1 MCRCIPYIFKNLLK
15 NTIIFLVY
23 LGKIYC
29 FYLFFQKFM
38 KKYSIF
44 LWLASIFSIALLGN
58 FSSAEYN
65 LQIDE
70 KNNEVYLASGDDKI
84 TLENAD
90 KYLSWNK
97 SEENTWSSLTI
108 TVSTWSNTNSGS
120 VIWTWTETNS
130 WSIAWTWSEVNS
142 WDIIWTWSEIN
153 TWSATTWEIAT
164 WTTRTLWEN
173 INAELLTW
181 DEFDRAL
188 YRMYMNWLTKYN
200 NSDDFRP
207 YDNLTREES
216 AKMIG
221 QLYSVLWFPKEDKWF
236 NCSFVDTNMF
246 DPTLAEHIYNVCR
259 RWIFRGNDKTQ
270 QYMPHDKLTKGQLL
284 AVLLRIFEWKMSNES
299 AQPRWIEYYIKALAL
314 SMTNEMNL
322 AKFDQ
327 PVSRREA
334 SLLIFRFKN
343 MIIDE
348 EQYKLYQARLSNLEW
363 DSDSYLK
370 QIEELKAKWE
380 ESKAPSEDDSNV
392 DNSNPDSNDI
402 IPWTWDN
409 TSTTWNNVSLA
420 IIAWNETLTDSSEF
434 MESLNWMYDNGM
446 TSYNT
451 TESYM
456 PYQTI
461 TRAQVAKMLD
471 KFATATNLTT
481 VRNEWNC
488 EFSDVDSQSEF
499 KDSITKVCQYGV
511 MAWSNDKFSPDQIVT
526 KAEFVAMLIRLFD
539 WAKLDESINPWWT
552 EYYKRAIEI
561 WLISAQDTV
570 SFTSEIARYDVATY
584 LYRLKVRLTMYN
596 NLNSTQLSDEVLK
609 TLSETATTWD
619 DWKINIKA
627 YVDILALNNS
637 AFTDGH
643 IEFLDSRYKVTRSEL
658 DSYNV
663 GVNSFVRYG
672 KLYSLETD
680 EQVGSISFILTNWA
694 LVEWSIRINK
704 DSYYLEKDSNTTT
717 YYNLTQK

>member
-1 MCRCIPYIFKNLLK
+1 MKFVVLFIFKN
-15 NTIIFLVY
+15 
-23 LGKIYC
+23 
-29 FYLFFQKFM
+29 FM

-44 LWLASIFSIALLGN
+44 LGLSAIFSIFLLWN
-58 FSSAEYN
+58 FSNAEYN
-65 LQIDE
+65 LQIDAN
-70 KNNEVYLASGDDKI
+70 NNEVYLASGDNKI

-90 KYLSWNK
+90 KYLSWASSSGGILNI
-97 SEENTWSSLTI
+97 SVISPNSQTNTWNTI
-108 TVSTWSNTNSGS
+108 NSWNIAWTWNTSTWTLAWTWTE
-120 VIWTWTETNS
+120 IWTWTL
-130 WSIAWTWSEVNS
+130 VN
-142 WDIIWTWSEIN
+142 
-153 TWSATTWEIAT
+153 T
-164 WTTRTLWEN
+164 WTTVTTWSKTSTGRIFWEN

-200 NSDDFRP
+200 NSDEFRP
-207 YDNLTREES
+207 YDKLTREES

-236 NCSFVDTNMF
+236 NCNFVDTNMF
-246 DPTLAEHIYNVCR
+246 DPTLSEHIYNVCR
-259 RWIFRGNDKTQ
+259 RGIFRWNDKTQ
-270 QYMPHDKLTKGQLL
+270 QYMPRDNLTKGQLL
-284 AVLLRIFEWKMSNES
+284 AVLIRIFEWKMSNES
-299 AQPRWIEYYIKALAL
+299 AQPRWIEYYVKALAL
-314 SMTNEMNL
+314 WMTNEMNL

-327 PVSRREA
+327 PVSRWEA

-343 MIIDE
+343 MITDE
-348 EQYKLYQARLSNLEW
+348 EQYKLYLARLSNLEW
-363 DSDSYLK
+363 DNDTYLK
-370 QIEELKAKWE
+370 QIEELKSKWE
-380 ESKAPSEDDSNV
+380 ESKTSNENNSTNI
-392 DNSNPDSNDI
+392 DESNPDSNEI
-402 IPWTWDN
+402 VSWSWDN
-409 TSTTWNNVSLA
+409 TSTTWSNVSLA
-420 IIAWNETLTDSSEF
+420 IIAGNETLTDSSEF

-451 TESYM
+451 TESFM

-481 VRNEWNC
+481 IRNQWNC
-488 EFSDVDSQSEF
+488 EFSDVDSQSQY

-511 MAWSNDKFSPDQIVT
+511 MAGSNDKFSPDQIVT
-526 KAEFVAMLIRLFD
+526 KAEFIAMLIRLFD
-539 WAKLDESINPWWT
+539 WAKLDESVNPWWT

-596 NLNSTQLSDEVLK
+596 NLNSTQLSDEILK
-609 TLSETATTWD
+609 TLSETVSTGEN
-619 DWKINIKA
+619 WKVNVKA

-637 AFTDGH
+637 AFTDGY
-643 IEFLDSRYKVTRSEL
+643 IEFMDERYKVERSEL

-663 GVNSFVRYG
+663 WTNSFVRYW
-672 KLYSLETD
+672 KLYNLENY
-680 EQVGSISFILTNWA
+680 EQIWSITFILTNWT
-694 LVEWSIRINK
+694 LVEWTVRANK
-704 DSYYLEKDSNTTT
+704 VSYYLEKDPNTTT

>member
-1 MCRCIPYIFKNLLK
+1 
-15 NTIIFLVY
+15 
-23 LGKIYC
+23 
-29 FYLFFQKFM
+29 
-38 KKYSIF
+38 
-44 LWLASIFSIALLGN
+44 
-58 FSSAEYN
+58 
-65 LQIDE
+65 
-70 KNNEVYLASGDDKI
+70 
-84 TLENAD
+84 
-90 KYLSWNK
+90 
-97 SEENTWSSLTI
+97 
-108 TVSTWSNTNSGS
+108 
-120 VIWTWTETNS
+120 
-130 WSIAWTWSEVNS
+130 
-142 WDIIWTWSEIN
+142 
-153 TWSATTWEIAT
+153 
-164 WTTRTLWEN
+164 
-173 INAELLTW
+173 
-181 DEFDRAL
+181 
-188 YRMYMNWLTKYN
+188 
-200 NSDDFRP
+200 
-207 YDNLTREES
+207 
-216 AKMIG
+216 
-221 QLYSVLWFPKEDKWF
+221 
-236 NCSFVDTNMF
+236 
-246 DPTLAEHIYNVCR
+246 
-259 RWIFRGNDKTQ
+259 
-270 QYMPHDKLTKGQLL
+270 
-284 AVLLRIFEWKMSNES
+284 
-299 AQPRWIEYYIKALAL
+299 
-314 SMTNEMNL
+314 
-322 AKFDQ
+322 
-327 PVSRREA
+327 
-334 SLLIFRFKN
+334 
-343 MIIDE
+343 
-348 EQYKLYQARLSNLEW
+348 
-363 DSDSYLK
+363 
-370 QIEELKAKWE
+370 
-380 ESKAPSEDDSNV
+380 
-392 DNSNPDSNDI
+392 
-402 IPWTWDN
+402 
-409 TSTTWNNVSLA
+409 
-420 IIAWNETLTDSSEF
+420 

-637 AFTDGH
+637 AFNDGH

-704 DSYYLEKDSNTTT
+704 DSYYLEKDSYTTT

>member
-1 MCRCIPYIFKNLLK
+1 MKK
-15 NTIIFLVY
+15 AIIFLV
-23 LGKIYC
+23 LISKFCI
-29 FYLFFQKFM
+29 LFIFQNFM

-44 LWLASIFSIALLGN
+44 LGLSVMFSIFLLWN
-58 FSSAEYN
+58 FSNAEYN
-65 LQIDE
+65 LQIDAS
-70 KNNEVYLASGDDKI
+70 NNEVFLASGDNKI

-90 KYLSWNK
+90 KYLSWANLT
-97 SEENTWSSLTI
+97 NTWTNSTNTWNTI
-108 TVSTWSNTNSGS
+108 NSWNIAWTWNTNTWTLAWTWTI
-120 VIWTWTETNS
+120 IWTWTK
-130 WSIAWTWSEVNS
+130 VN
-142 WDIIWTWSEIN
+142 
-153 TWSATTWEIAT
+153 T
-164 WTTRTLWEN
+164 WTTVTTWSKTSTGRIFWEN

-200 NSDDFRP
+200 NSDEFRP
-207 YDNLTREES
+207 YDKLTREES
-216 AKMIG
+216 AKMVG

-236 NCSFVDTNMF
+236 NCNFVDTNMF
-246 DPTLAEHIYNVCR
+246 DPTLSEHIYNVCR
-259 RWIFRGNDKTQ
+259 RGIFRWNDKTQ
-270 QYMPHDKLTKGQLL
+270 QYMPRDNLTKGQLL

-299 AQPRWIEYYIKALAL
+299 AQPRWIEYYVKALAL
-314 SMTNEMNL
+314 WMTNEMNL

-327 PVSRREA
+327 PVSRWEA

-343 MIIDE
+343 MITDE
-348 EQYKLYQARLSNLEW
+348 EQYKLYLARLSNLEW
-363 DSDSYLK
+363 DNDTYLK
-370 QIEELKAKWE
+370 QIEELKSKWE
-380 ESKAPSEDDSNV
+380 ESKTSNENNSTNI
-392 DNSNPDSNDI
+392 DESNPDSNEI
-402 IPWTWDN
+402 VSWSWDN
-409 TSTTWNNVSLA
+409 TSTTWSNVSLA
-420 IIAWNETLTDSSEF
+420 IIAGNETLTDSSEF

-451 TESYM
+451 TESFM

-481 VRNEWNC
+481 IRNQWNC
-488 EFSDVDSQSEF
+488 EFSDVDPQSQY

-511 MAWSNDKFSPDQIVT
+511 MAGSNDKFSPDQIVT
-526 KAEFVAMLIRLFD
+526 KAEFIAMLIRLFD
-539 WAKLDESINPWWT
+539 WAKLDESVNPWWT

-596 NLNSTQLSDEVLK
+596 NLNSTQLSDEILK
-609 TLSETATTWD
+609 TLSETVSTGEN
-619 DWKINIKA
+619 WKVNVKA

-637 AFTDGH
+637 AFTDGY
-643 IEFLDSRYKVTRSEL
+643 IEFMDERYKVERSEL

-663 GVNSFVRYG
+663 WTNSFVRYW
-672 KLYSLETD
+672 KLYNLENY
-680 EQVGSISFILTNWA
+680 EQIWSITFILTNWT
-694 LVEWSIRINK
+694 LVEWTVRANK
-704 DSYYLEKDSNTTT
+704 VSYYLEKDPNTTT